1 MRTYGKIN
9 INTGTHDEEDML
21 MNVKIVA
28 DSSCD
33 LNEDLRKK
41 LGIALVPLTL
51 HIGGKTYRDDDSL
64 DVKAMLKE
72 MAESPDSPRTACPS
86 PNDFMKVYEGPESV
100 FVVTLSSSLSG
111 TYESAMLGKKMF
123 QENAEDKF
131 IHVFDSFSASIA
143 ETLIGMKIFEL
154 AKKSYDNLQIVE
166 KVNEYIKEM
175 KTFFLLETL
184 ENLMK
189 NGRLSKVK
197 GTIATLLNIKPV
209 MGATDNGDIK
219 LVESVR
225 GYRRA
230 FMRFIDII
238 GEQGERLEEKVIGIA
253 HCNCL
258 ERAEEFKSEL
268 LKRYKFKDIIIVE
281 TAGLSSVYANQ
292 GGIIVA
298 F

>member
-1 MRTYGKIN
+1 MPVS
-9 INTGTHDEEDML
+9 
-21 MNVKIVA
+21 VKIVA

-33 LNEDLRKK
+33 LNENLEREMD
-41 LGIALVPLTL
+41 VTL
-51 HIGGKTYRDDDSL
+51 IPFSLHVGDSIYRDDKDL

-72 MAESPDSPRTACPS
+72 MAECPTAPKTACPS
-86 PNDFMKVYEGPESV
+86 PNDFIKAFEGNESV
-100 FVVTLSSSLSG
+100 FAVTISSALSG
-111 TYESAMLGKKMF
+111 TYESAMLAKKMIM
-123 QENAEDKF
+123 ENAEDKF

-143 ETLIGMKIFEL
+143 ETLISMKIFEL
-154 AKKSYDNLQIVE
+154 ARKNYDDLQIVD
-166 KVNEYIKEM
+166 KVNEYIKNM
-175 KTFFLLETL
+175 KTFFLLESL

-189 NGRLSKVK
+189 NGRLGKVK
-197 GTIATLLNIKPV
+197 GRLATLLNIKPV
-209 MGATDNGDIK
+209 MGATEDGNIK

-225 GYRRA
+225 GYKKA
-230 FMRFIDII
+230 FMRFVEIV
-238 GEQGERLEEKVIGIA
+238 GEQGEKLEDKVIGIA

-258 ERAEEFKSEL
+258 ERAEEFKREL

>member
-1 MRTYGKIN
+1 MR
-9 INTGTHDEEDML
+9 
-21 MNVKIVA
+21 VKIVA

-33 LNEDLRKK
+33 LNEDLKRE
-41 LGIALVPLTL
+41 LGITLVPLTL
-51 HIGGKTYRDDDSL
+51 QIGNNSYRDDESL

-72 MAESPDSPRTACPS
+72 MAACPTSPRTACPS
-86 PNDFMKVYEGPESV
+86 PNDFMEAFKGPESV
-100 FVVTLSSSLSG
+100 FAVTLSSALSG
-111 TYESAMLGKKMF
+111 TYESAMLAKKMLL
-123 QENAEDKF
+123 ENTEGKF
-131 IHVFDSFSASIA
+131 VHVFDSFSASIA
-143 ETLIGMKIFEL
+143 ETLISIKIFEL
-154 AKKSYDNLQIVE
+154 AKKNLDNLQIVE

-175 KTFFLLETL
+175 KTFFLLESL

-209 MGATDNGDIK
+209 MGANKAGDIM

-230 FMRFIDII
+230 FMRFIEII
-238 GEQGERLEEKVIGIA
+238 GEQGEKLEEKVIGIA

-268 LKRYKFKDIIIVE
+268 MKRYKFKDIIIVE

>member
-1 MRTYGKIN
+1 MSI
-9 INTGTHDEEDML
+9 
-21 MNVKIVA
+21 KIVA

-33 LNEDLRKK
+33 LNEDLKRE
-41 LGIALVPLTL
+41 LGITLVPLTL
-51 HIGGKTYRDDDSL
+51 QIGGNSYRDDESL

-86 PNDFMKVYEGPESV
+86 PNDFIKAFEGPESV
-100 FVVTLSSSLSG
+100 FAVTLSSNLSG
-111 TYESAMLGKKMF
+111 TYESAMLAKKMLL
-123 QENAEDKF
+123 ENAEDKF
-131 IHVFDSFSASIA
+131 V
-143 ETLIGMKIFEL
+143 FEL
-154 AKKSYDNLQIVE
+154 AKKNLDNLQIVE
-166 KVNEYIKEM
+166 TVNEYIKEM
-175 KTFFLLETL
+175 KTFFLLESL

-209 MGATDNGDIK
+209 MGATDKGDIT

-225 GYRRA
+225 GYKRA
-230 FMRFIDII
+230 FMRFIEII
-238 GEQGERLEEKVIGIA
+238 GEQGERLEDKVIGIA
-253 HCNCL
+253 HCNCR
-258 ERAEEFKSEL
+258 ERAEEFKAEL
-268 LKRYKFKDIIIVE
+268 IKRYKFKDIIIVE

>member
-1 MRTYGKIN
+1 MS
-9 INTGTHDEEDML
+9 
-21 MNVKIVA
+21 VKIVA

-33 LNEDLRKK
+33 LNEDIQRE
-41 LGIALVPLTL
+41 LGVTLVPLTL
-51 HIGGKTYRDDDSL
+51 QINEINYRDDDSL

-72 MAESPDSPRTACPS
+72 MAACPNSPKTACPS
-86 PNDFMKVYEGPESV
+86 PNDFIKAYEGPESV
-100 FVVTLSSSLSG
+100 FVVTLSSALSG
-111 TYESAMLGKKMF
+111 TYESAMLAKKMLL
-123 QENAEDKF
+123 ENTEDKF

-143 ETLIGMKIFEL
+143 EALISIKIFEL
-154 AKKSYDNLQIVE
+154 AKKSCDNLQIVE
-166 KVNEYIKEM
+166 KVNEYISGM
-175 KTFFLLETL
+175 KTFFLLESL
-184 ENLMK
+184 DNLMK
-189 NGRLSKVK
+189 NGRLGKVK
-197 GTIATLLNIKPV
+197 GTIASLLNIKPV
-209 MGATDNGDIK
+209 MGATEDGNIK

-230 FMRFIDII
+230 FMRFVEII
-238 GEQGERLEEKVIGIA
+238 GEQGVRLEEKVIGIA

-268 LKRYKFKDIIIVE
+268 MKRYKFKDVIIVE

>member
-1 MRTYGKIN
+1 MSI
-9 INTGTHDEEDML
+9 
-21 MNVKIVA
+21 KIVA

-33 LNEDLRKK
+33 LNEDLKRE
-41 LGIALVPLTL
+41 LGVTLVPLTL
-51 HIGGKTYRDDDSL
+51 QIGEINYRDDESL
-64 DVKAMLKE
+64 DVKAMLKK
-72 MAESPDSPRTACPS
+72 MAECPTSPKTACPS
-86 PNDFMKVYEGPESV
+86 PNDFIKAYEGPESV
-100 FVVTLSSSLSG
+100 FVVTLSSALSG
-111 TYESAMLGKKMF
+111 TYESAMLAKKMLL
-123 QENAEDKF
+123 ENTEDKF
-131 IHVFDSFSASIA
+131 VHVFDSFSASIA
-143 ETLIGMKIFEL
+143 ETLISIKIFEL

-166 KVNEYIKEM
+166 KVNEYISSM
-175 KTFFLLETL
+175 KTLFLLESL

-189 NGRLSKVK
+189 NGRLGKVK
-197 GTIATLLNIKPV
+197 GTIASLLNIKPV
-209 MGATDNGDIK
+209 MGANEVGDIK

-230 FMRFIDII
+230 FMRFVEII
-238 GEQGERLEEKVIGIA
+238 GEQGEKLEEKVIGIA

-268 LKRYKFKDIIIVE
+268 MKRYKFKDIIIVE

>member
-1 MRTYGKIN
+1 MS
-9 INTGTHDEEDML
+9 
-21 MNVKIVA
+21 VKIVA

-33 LNEDLRKK
+33 LNDELKK
-41 LGIALVPLTL
+41 ELGITLIPLTL
-51 HIGGKTYRDDDSL
+51 QIGDNTYRDDENL

-72 MAESPDSPRTACPS
+72 MAECPTSPRTACPS
-86 PNDFMKVYEGPESV
+86 PSDFIKAFEGHESV
-100 FVVTLSSSLSG
+100 FAVTLSSALSG
-111 TYESAMLGKKMF
+111 TYESAMLAQKMLL
-123 QENAEDKF
+123 ENAEDKF
-131 IHVFDSFSASIA
+131 VHVFDSFSASIA
-143 ETLIGMKIFEL
+143 ETLISLKIFEL
-154 AKKSYDNLQIVE
+154 AKRNLDNLQIVE
-166 KVNEYIKEM
+166 KVNDYIKEM
-175 KTFFLLETL
+175 KTFFLLESL

-209 MGATDNGDIK
+209 MGATDDGNIK

-230 FMRFIDII
+230 FMRFIEII
-238 GEQGERLEEKVIGIA
+238 GEQGEKLEEKVIGIA

-268 LKRYKFKDIIIVE
+268 MKRYKFKDIIIVE

>member
-1 MRTYGKIN
+1 MN
-9 INTGTHDEEDML
+9 I
-21 MNVKIVA
+21 KIVA

-33 LNEDLRKK
+33 LNEDLKRE
-41 LGIALVPLTL
+41 LGITLVPLTL
-51 HIGGKTYRDDDSL
+51 QIGANSYRDDESL

-72 MAESPDSPRTACPS
+72 MAECPDSPRTACPS
-86 PNDFMKVYEGPESV
+86 PNDFMKTFEGPESV
-100 FVVTLSSSLSG
+100 FAVTLSSALSG
-111 TYESAMLGKKMF
+111 TYESAMLAKKMLL
-123 QENAEDKF
+123 ENAEDKF
-131 IHVFDSFSASIA
+131 VHIFDSLSASIG
-143 ETLIGMKIFEL
+143 ETLISMKIFEL
-154 AKKSYDNLQIVE
+154 ARKNLDNLQIVE

-175 KTFFLLETL
+175 KTFFLLESL

-209 MGATDNGDIK
+209 MGATDDGEIK

-225 GYRRA
+225 GYKRA
-230 FMRFIDII
+230 FMRFIEII

-258 ERAEEFKSEL
+258 ERAEEFKAEL